1 MLSKKKIN
9 KIKILNNKKNFRL
22 DKFIE
27 LALYKK
33 NGYYLRQK
41 PIGRKFDFVTSPEIS
56 QMFGEIIGVYLLY
69 HWKEKINSKFNL
81 IELGPGNGTLFKD
94 VERTARIVPN
104 FFENAD
110 INLIEINKELR
121 KIQEKNLN
129 YFRQSKIRWSSALNF
144 RSKLPSII
152 YSNEFFDCFPV
163 RQFLYINNHWFERY
177 VKFNE
182 KESKYYSINKRVNSK
197 KILYYLS
204 NYKKQRIYEVSYSRN
219 KYFEQICKHL
229 KKNRG
234 ICILID
240 YGYNEKIK
248 NFTLQSIY
256 NHKKTSIFE
265 NIGQQDISSHVNFK
279 ELIEIAK
286 QNKLKVNEFVSQR
299 DFLIKYG
306 ILERKKKLLT
316 KNSNLKKN
324 LIDEEVDRLINI
336 DRMGK
341 LFKCLVVSKL

>member
-9 KIKILNNKKNFRL
+9 KIKLLNNKKNLRL

-27 LALYKK
+27 MALFAS
-33 NGYYLRQK
+33 NGYYLKEK

-94 VERTARIVPN
+94 IERTAQILPS
-104 FFENAD
+104 FFESAD
-110 INLIEINKELR
+110 VNLIEINKELR
-121 KIQEKNLN
+121 KVQEKNLN
-129 YFRQSKIRWSSALNF
+129 YFRQSKIRWSKALNF
-144 RSKLPSII
+144 KSKLPSII

-163 RQFLYINNHWFERY
+163 RQFLNDNNHWFEKY

-182 KESKYYSINKRVNSK
+182 RENKYYSINKRVISK
-197 KILYYLS
+197 KKLDILS
-204 NYKKQRIYEVSYSRN
+204 KYKRQKIYEVSYSRN
-219 KYFEQICKHL
+219 KYFDQLCKYL

-248 NFTLQSIY
+248 NFTLQAIY

-265 NIGQQDISSHVNFK
+265 NVGKQDISSHVNFD
-279 ELIEIAK
+279 ELIKIAR
-286 QNKLKVNEFVSQR
+286 QNKLQINEFVSQR

-306 ILERKKKLLT
+306 ILERKKKLLY
-316 KNSNLKKN
+316 KNSNLKN
-324 LIDEEVDRLINI
+324 DLIDEEVDRLINV

-341 LFKCLVVSKL
+341 LFKCLVVSNL